1 MEHNPAGSSVRG
13 IPQARILEWVAMPFS
28 RDLPD
33 SGIELA
39 ALMSPALAAVF
50 FATSATREVRG
61 SQRQSRYSPAPGELT
76 VQLGV
81 RQVSLADF
89 TPGQI
94 RGFSQ
99 E

>member
-1 MEHNPAGSSVRG
+1 MGFPRQEYWSG
-13 IPQARILEWVAMPFS
+13 LLCPFPG
-28 RDLPD
+28 DLPD

-50 FATSATREVRG
+50 FATSSTREVRG

-89 TPGQI
+89 TPDQV

>member
-1 MEHNPAGSSVRG
+1 MGFPRQEYWSG
-13 IPQARILEWVAMPFS
+13 LLCPFPG
-28 RDLPD
+28 DLPD

-89 TPGQI
+89 TPDQI